1 MWVVWLQL
9 ISGDLGLKLE
19 NVQADMLGSAK
30 RVTVSEDVT
39 SILEGGGD
47 KKGIEERCEQVY
59 TSIKF
64 YINFLS

>member
-30 RVTVSEDVT
+30 RVTVSKDDT
-39 SILEGGGD
+39 IILDGGGD
-47 KKGIEERCEQVY
+47 KKGIEEQCEQVY
-59 TSIKF
+59 TSI
-64 YINFLS
+64 